1 LLGKPTILGDPFGD
15 FGSSLIWDPT
25 HHRRYQGRI
34 YLPALKA
41 NFSRCYVQVTF
52 GVPKLRSFQKCSTF
66 SFAEIL
72 ADCRVS
78 TSFMVSIEM
87 CPYVDLQSKISF
99 CIGFMSS
106 ITTEVH
112 AYALPSSRQCPQ
124 NGGKSHT
131 KLDVCWSLASLRV
144 WIFDAFR
151 MVQHV
156 LAGAFKDF
164 LSIF

>member
-1 LLGKPTILGDPFGD
+1 MPRSDILTRLEGQLGVM
-15 FGSSLIWDPT
+15 
-25 HHRRYQGRI
+25 
-34 YLPALKA
+34 
-41 NFSRCYVQVTF
+41 VQVTF
-52 GVPKLRSFQKCSTF
+52 GVPF

-164 LSIF
+164 FVDVLMNLPQEMIQFDYV